1 MSFVIGLTGP
11 TGAGKSSVT
20 DTAEELGFKI
30 IDCDLLARDAV
41 RKGSDGL
48 ADVVKVFGEC
58 VLNTDG
64 TLNRKKLAEIAF
76 ASPQDTELL
85 NQTLLPHIVK
95 LIRAQI
101 DSPYVLLDAPT
112 LFESG
117 ADSLCD
123 EVIVVLS
130 DKKMRKARIME
141 RDGIDEQ
148 AAELRINA
156 GKDDDF
162 YIQRTNNIVYN
173 DCELSVLKLK
183 IKKLLNK
190 IMEEHN
196 NV

>member
-162 YIQRTNNIVYN
+162 YIQITNNIVYN

>member
-11 TGAGKSSVT
+11 RGAGKSSVT

-95 LIRAQI
+95 LIRALF
-101 DSPYVLLDAPT
+101 DSPFVLLDAPT
-112 LFESG
+112 LF
-117 ADSLCD
+117 
-123 EVIVVLS
+123 
-130 DKKMRKARIME
+130 
-141 RDGIDEQ
+141 
-148 AAELRINA
+148 
-156 GKDDDF
+156 
-162 YIQRTNNIVYN
+162 
-173 DCELSVLKLK
+173 
-183 IKKLLNK
+183 
-190 IMEEHN
+190 
-196 NV
+196 

>member
-1 MSFVIGLTGP
+1 MSFVIGLTGH